1 MNHNYES
8 FIKLNYQMALN
19 FLLEQARLVD
29 LNWNTNEKDLHLDN
43 LKNLISWSIDHK
55 HESVRENN
63 KLLKLFTKDM
73 DHKHFLTIL
82 VPLERKFSKTVY
94 DHEFLV
100 SEIDDIEK
108 TKSISC

>member
-1 MNHNYES
+1 
-8 FIKLNYQMALN
+8 MALN

-63 KLLKLFTKDM
+63 KLLKLYKR
-73 DHKHFLTIL
+73 HG
-82 VPLERKFSKTVY
+82 S
-94 DHEFLV
+94 
-100 SEIDDIEK
+100 
-108 TKSISC
+108 